1 MALDATDRA
10 YLALLGEPALEAGSS
25 ERASA
30 HPSLERALAELTR
43 IQRRHLRT
51 PLEFVGEGRFLAL
64 LRWPWAFCDLVAGLE
79 AEAPELPL
87 RFGLGWGPLCGELRA
102 RVHGMEGPCFE
113 HARRALDAARKERA
127 WALCRGL
134 PAEPETV
141 VNGLLQ
147 LLGAVRRRWKPKQR
161 ETIVLAR
168 QHARRKEVAR
178 RRSVSEATV
187 SRSLEG
193 ALYAPVLAAESA
205 LATALELFTRDHG
218 SSEARKDQS
227 R

>member
-1 MALDATDRA
+1 MTLDATDRS
-10 YLALLGEPALEAGSS
+10 YLALLGEPASKAGSP

-30 HPSLERALAELTR
+30 RPSLERALAELTR

-51 PLEFVGEGRFLAL
+51 PLEFIDEGRFLAL
-64 LRWPWAFCDLVAGLE
+64 LRQPWGFCELVTGLE
-79 AEAPELPL
+79 AEAPENPL
-87 RFGLGWGPLCGELRA
+87 RFGLGWGPLRGQARA
-102 RVHGMEGPCFE
+102 RVHGMEGLCFE
-113 HARRALDAARKERA
+113 RARQALDAAKKEKA

-134 PAEPETV
+134 APEPETV

-147 LLGAVRRRWKPKQR
+147 LLGAVRGRWKPKQR

-168 QHARRKEVAR
+168 QYARRTEVAR
-178 RRSVSEATV
+178 RRRVSEATV
-187 SRSLEG
+187 SRSLDG

-205 LATALELFTRDHG
+205 LATALEFFTRDED
-218 SSEARKDQS
+218 SSEPQSDQF